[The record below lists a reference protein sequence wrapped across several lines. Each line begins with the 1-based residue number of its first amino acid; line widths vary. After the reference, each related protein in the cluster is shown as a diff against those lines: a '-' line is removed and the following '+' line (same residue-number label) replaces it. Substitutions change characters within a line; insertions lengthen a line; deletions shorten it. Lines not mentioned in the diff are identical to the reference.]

1 MSWSV
6 SEILKLFKNLAVVY
20 YRPVENE
27 IKHSGPFFNN
37 STSITLMGDRD
48 RANVL
53 FVGHYVEGY
62 YMSVVSIGYTAV
74 SNGVLH
80 ICNNVRVFF

>member
-27 IKHSGPFFNN
+27 IKHSGPFFKQHIN
-37 STSITLMGDRD
+37 
-48 RANVL
+48 
-53 FVGHYVEGY
+53 YVDGE
-62 YMSVVSIGYTAV
+62 S
-74 SNGVLH
+74 
-80 ICNNVRVFF
+80 

>member
-1 MSWSV
+1 
-6 SEILKLFKNLAVVY
+6 
-20 YRPVENE
+20 
-27 IKHSGPFFNN
+27 
-37 STSITLMGDRD
+37 MGDRD

-53 FVGHYVEGY
+53 FVGRCVEGY

-74 SNGVLH
+74 TNGVLH

>member
-20 YRPVENE
+20 YRQVENE
-27 IKHSGPFFNN
+27 IKHSGPFFKQHINYVDGG
-37 STSITLMGDRD
+37 SWSCKRSLC
-48 RANVL
+48 
-53 FVGHYVEGY
+53 VEGY

-74 SNGVLH
+74 SNGVLD